1 MQKLIEIKKDETILV
16 SSHAESF
23 LKPDFVYIPIHKG
36 EQILVH
42 PNDKVQ
48 IGDEILKSKE
58 EKVFS
63 PVSGIV
69 RKAVKY
75 HSLKAVDYYLEI
87 ENDFEERR
95 KRENQHKNKIF
106 KEDIIS
112 YFEGILDKKNIVLN
126 AIDDDVYVLTEN
138 FYLFLHYEELLELLD
153 LLEQLL
159 DFESI
164 YVCVKAR
171 SSENINK
178 LMSDLGM
185 YPNIILKVVPD
196 LYLLG
201 NSSFLCSYLDLKE
214 EETLVIKAQQFYYAY
229 NYLIRGRTRSDI
241 LLTISG
247 NAVEKPIVVQVKIGT
262 LLEDVLREFSVL
274 TEKDVCYFANGLMRG
289 REITP
294 DFFVITE
301 ELNSV
306 LIMKRVPSQIMQKC
320 INCGLC
326 YELCP
331 VGIHPYYLRDPKYLE
346 KVRKKCINCGL
357 CSYICPVYVPFYQYL
372 RGDKDE

>member
-1 MQKLIEIKKDETILV
+1 MQRLIEIKKDETILV
-16 SSHAESF
+16 SSHVESF
-23 LKPDFVYIPIHKG
+23 LRPDFVYIPICKG

-48 IGDEILKSKE
+48 IGDEILQYKD
-58 EKVFS
+58 EKVLA

-95 KRENQHKNKIF
+95 KSGNKHKKNIF
-106 KEDIIS
+106 KEDIVS
-112 YFEGILDKKNIVLN
+112 YFKNISGKKNIVLN
-126 AIDDDVYVLTEN
+126 AIDDDIYVLTEN
-138 FYLFLHYEELLELLD
+138 FYLFLHYEEFLELLD
-153 LLEQLL
+153 LLEQLFE
-159 DFESI
+159 FESV

-185 YPNIILKVVPD
+185 YPNIVLKVVPD

-201 NSSFLCSYLDLKE
+201 NSSFLCSYLDLNE
-214 EETLVIKAQQFYYAY
+214 EETLVIKAQHFYYAY
-229 NYLIRGRTRSDI
+229 NYLVRGRTRSDI
-241 LLTISG
+241 LFTISG
-247 NAVEKPIVVQVKIGT
+247 NAVEKPVVVQVKIGT
-262 LLEDVLREFSVL
+262 LLEDVLREFGTL
-274 TEKDVCYFANGLMRG
+274 KEKEVSYFANGLMSG

-294 DFFVITE
+294 DSFVVTE
-301 ELNSV
+301 ELNSII
-306 LIMKRVPSQIMQKC
+306 IMKKAISHESQKC
-320 INCGLC
+320 INCGIC

-331 VGIHPYYLRDPKYLE
+331 VGIHPYFLKDSKYLK
-346 KVRKKCINCGL
+346 KVQKKCINCGL
-357 CSYICPVYVPFYQYL
+357 CSYICPVYIPFYQYL
-372 RGDKDE
+372 RGEKDE